1 MANILALIECVS
13 DEDGIESYLE
23 NISINAKL
31 SDALKWSSLYGGS
44 LIVMLINDG
53 GLLEEPLNENSIKD
67 IEELRVYDRWS
78 VSRQEKYNDPADKR
92 FGKTKTYMIS
102 PVSGAPYTVHE
113 SRCIVV
119 DGIGVPDRVRE
130 QNDGWGASK
139 IQQCYDQLVRL
150 GMSHV
155 WGNALLERAQQA
167 VHGIEGLTNILRS
180 PGGENLIRQ
189 RIDLVDMARSIN
201 NTVVIDGTESY
212 DIKSTSFAGVTDIMD
227 RISGALCAVTGMPET
242 LLFGKQQKGLNNS
255 GQGDLENWYANIK
268 QQQETVLLKV
278 IDRIVTIALKA
289 NNQYTED
296 YLIEFCPLWMPS
308 EKENAEVGKLKAESA
323 KIYVELGALDPSE
336 LRKSIES
343 EYEIDDVELMPEL
356 PDDADGLGGEIQQES
371 NEPDARE
378 AAEID
383 LIRAQAE
390 SLRRKVEA
398 PKTDSALH
406 PFIIQPTIE
415 IKPHNI
421 DVRVDMPEIKIPEP
435 VTNIHVDAPS
445 INVTHPDIVVNVPKN
460 DTPVTVYNNVKPAD
474 VKLEIPLKKTVTTVT
489 RDENGE
495 MTGSISIEENK

>member
-1 MANILALIECVS
+1 MTAPSGKPRGRPRKDATRDDGPYANVMLGIGNNRDRSTFTRHASSRILSYQELEDLYISDGFARRIIDIPADDMLRAGYEIDGVS

-92 FGKTKTYMIS
+92 FGKTKMYMIS
-102 PVSGAPYTVHE
+102 PVSGAPYVVHE

-336 LRKSIES
+336 LRKSIS
-343 EYEIDDVELMPEL
+343 DEYEIDNIELMNEL
-356 PDDADGLGGEIQQES
+356 PEEGEDAMMAQDEKPSEIEIKQQQKL
-371 NEPDARE
+371 DAE
-378 AAEID
+378 LE
-383 LIRAQAE
+383 LIRAQT
-390 SLRRKVEA
+390 EA
-398 PKTDSALH
+398 LKGL
-406 PFIIQPTIE
+406 Q
-415 IKPHNI
+415 
-421 DVRVDMPEIKIPEP
+421 
-435 VTNIHVDAPS
+435 DA
-445 INVTHPDIVVNVPKN
+445 DK
-460 DTPVTVYNNVKPAD
+460 
-474 VKLEIPLKKTVTTVT
+474 
-489 RDENGE
+489 
-495 MTGSISIEENK
+495 